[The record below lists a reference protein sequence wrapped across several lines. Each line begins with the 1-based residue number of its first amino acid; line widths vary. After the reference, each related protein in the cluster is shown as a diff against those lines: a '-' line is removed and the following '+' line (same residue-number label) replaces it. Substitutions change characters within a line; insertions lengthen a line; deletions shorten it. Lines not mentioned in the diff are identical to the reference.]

1 MALPSVAITPVT
13 RQRLSP
19 TLNHWP
25 IALFLPK
32 SSDSTSL
39 PITQTGGDRSRVTP
53 GKKLPLSISHFLTAK
68 KEGVVP
74 MIGTDLSKPLN
85 CAGVSPTTIGA
96 ILFIASIC
104 LKLIASSTVKSL
116 GATPAKSAGEP
127 PPVVSF
133 FPGITISRLVPMSL
147 NSPVM

>member
-1 MALPSVAITPVT
+1 MIRNNEGRLNRAVAKLTGITTIFCTSIPMALPSVAITPVT

-25 IALFLPK
+25 KALFLPK

-39 PITQTGGDRSRVTP
+39 PITHTGGDRSRVTP

-74 MIGTDLSKPLN
+74 IMGTDRSKPLN
-85 CAGVSPTTIGA
+85 
-96 ILFIASIC
+96 
-104 LKLIASSTVKSL
+104 
-116 GATPAKSAGEP
+116 
-127 PPVVSF
+127 
-133 FPGITISRLVPMSL
+133 
-147 NSPVM
+147 